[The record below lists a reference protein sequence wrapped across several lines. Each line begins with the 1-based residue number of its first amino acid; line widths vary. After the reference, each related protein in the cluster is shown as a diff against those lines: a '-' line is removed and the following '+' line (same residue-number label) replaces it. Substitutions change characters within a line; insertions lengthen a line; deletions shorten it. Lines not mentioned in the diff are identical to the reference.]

1 MDFPSLSTGVFR
13 YPVSLAAAVAEKA
26 IVEHLRAHAFPRRVR
41 MVCHREE
48 TAAIYRQTYNLWYA
62 EEKTDRL

>member
-13 YPVSLAAAVAEKA
+13 YPVSLAATVAEKA
-26 IVEHLRAHAFPRRVR
+26 IADHLRAHALPRRVR